1 MSGRI
6 DLLLGRRNGDRGR
19 SSEPP
24 KRPRTG
30 VAVLSCMD
38 ARLDLHRILRLEE
51 GDAHILRNAGG
62 TVTDDVILAL
72 AVSQRLLDTR
82 EILVMHHS
90 DCAMAHV
97 RGDELAAAVERDTG
111 QRPPWQFR
119 SSPDPVE
126 RLSDAVQLLASS
138 PHLPDTELVR
148 GVLYDDFADTLTELC
163 ERRGPRAR
171 RAEATQRLATEERTA
186 SG

>member
-38 ARLDLHRILRLEE
+38 ARLDLHRILGLEE
-51 GDAHILRNAGG
+51 GDAHIIRNAGG
-62 TVTDDVILAL
+62 TATNDVILAL

-82 EILVMHHS
+82 EILVLHHS

-111 QRPPWQFR
+111 QRPPWQFT
-119 SSPDPVE
+119 SSPDSVE
-126 RLSDAVQLLASS
+126 RLSDAVQLLAGS
-138 PHLPDTELVR
+138 PHLPQTELVR
-148 GVLYDDFADTLTELC
+148 GVLYDDAADTLTEVC
-163 ERRGPRAR
+163 ERPGPRAR
-171 RAEATQRLATEERTA
+171 RGKATQRPVNQEPLA

>member
-6 DLLLGRRNGDRGR
+6 DAFLSHRSGDPRR
-19 SSEPP
+19 SSAPP

-38 ARLDLHRILRLEE
+38 SRLDLHRILGLEE

-62 TVTDDVILAL
+62 AVTEDVILAL

-82 EILVMHHS
+82 EILVLHHV
-90 DCAMAHV
+90 DCAMRHV
-97 RGDELAAAVERDTG
+97 HGDELAAAVERATG
-111 QRPPWQFR
+111 RRPPWRFTPC
-119 SSPDPVE
+119 PDPHE
-126 RLSDAVQLLASS
+126 RLSEAVRLLTTN

-148 GVLYDDFADTLTELC
+148 GVLYDEVTDALTEVCQPQVPLAR
-163 ERRGPRAR
+163 RRGAAR
-171 RAEATQRLATEERTA
+171 GNLPSE
-186 SG
+186 S